1 MTQTSTKIAH
11 SDRATVVSGHDL
23 ATRAALRILEEGGS
37 IADAAIAGAGVLT
50 VALPN
55 ACGLG
60 GDAFMLVHDAASGK
74 TEGINA
80 SGMSPAL
87 ATPAAFESSTLPER
101 GARSVNVPGMVA
113 GWELLHQRY
122 GRTAWS
128 RLLAP
133 AVEYARQGVPVS
145 RVLARS
151 SALYRDMLAADAGC
165 RALFLDDGRALT
177 EGANW
182 CQPALAR
189 TLDAVAQRGASA
201 FYEGDIARSIAAAC
215 EAAGG
220 LLRADDLAAYRA
232 QWVEPIS
239 THYRGHEVRALP
251 PNSFGL
257 YLLLQLM
264 ALEDSAFPGAS
275 QRAERLARLISA
287 ARAAFA
293 VGAQAL
299 ADPDPR
305 YGAESTAA
313 LLGESGRERLR
324 TAQAGETPNLG
335 GTAVISV
342 ADAAGNAVIIIQS
355 VFLVFGSGVADA
367 QTGTLLNNRLFG
379 FCQEPGHPNQVGPH
393 KRPAHTLCPALVFK
407 DGALRYAL
415 ATPGGPGQTL
425 TLAQVLEGLLEGGMS
440 LPETIATPR
449 WSMDLAGNPLAESDM
464 PQAWVTALAELGI
477 ALAPGAPGSPYFG
490 SVKGIARDADGTL
503 TGVADHR
510 RDATA
515 RGLSS

>member
-1 MTQTSTKIAH
+1 MTQTSNKIAH
-11 SDRATVVSGHDL
+11 STRATVVAGHDL
-23 ATRAALRILEEGGS
+23 ATQAALRVLEEGGS

-87 ATPAAFESSTLPER
+87 ATAASFEPSTLPER

-113 GWELLHQRY
+113 GWALLHERY
-122 GRTAWS
+122 GRCDWA
-128 RLLAP
+128 RLLEP
-133 AVEYARQGVPVS
+133 AAELARQGVPVS

-151 SALYRDMLAADAGC
+151 SEIYRDMLAADPGC

-177 EGANW
+177 EGAVW
-182 CQPALAR
+182 AQPALAR
-189 TLDAVAQRGASA
+189 TLDKVAQHGARA
-201 FYEGDIARSIAAAC
+201 FYEGDVARSIAGAC

-220 LLRADDLAAYRA
+220 LLRAEDLAAYRA
-232 QWVEPIS
+232 QWVEPLS
-239 THYRGHEVRALP
+239 TQYRGHEVRALP
-251 PNSFGL
+251 PNAFGL

-264 ALEDSAFPGAS
+264 ALEDTGFPGQAR
-275 QRAERLARLISA
+275 RAERLARLIKA
-287 ARAAFA
+287 AQAAFE
-293 VGAQAL
+293 VGAQAV

-305 YGAESTAA
+305 YGAESAA
-313 LLGESGRERLR
+313 TLLGDAGRARLR
-324 TAQAGETPNLG
+324 AAQAGETPNLG

-379 FCQEPGHPNQVGPH
+379 FCQKPGHPNEIGPH

-425 TLAQVLEGLLEGGMS
+425 TLAQVLEGLLEGGAS
-440 LPETIATPR
+440 LPDAIQTPR
-449 WSMDLAGNPLAESDM
+449 WSMDLAGNPLSESDM
-464 PQAWVTALAELGI
+464 PQPWVTALADLGI
-477 ALAPGAPGSPYFG
+477 ALTPGATGAPYFG
-490 SVKGIARDADGTL
+490 SVKGIARDADGHL

-515 RGLSS
+515 RGLA

>member
-23 ATRAALRILEEGGS
+23 ATRTALRILEEGGT
-37 IADAAIAGAGVLT
+37 IADAAIAGASVLT

-60 GDAFMLVHDAASGK
+60 GDAFMLVHDTATGK

-122 GRTAWS
+122 GRTEWS
-128 RLLAP
+128 GLLAP
-133 AVEYARQGVPVS
+133 AAELARQGVPVS

-151 SALYRDMLAADAGC
+151 SELYRDMLAADPGC
-165 RALFLDDGRALT
+165 QALFLDQGHALIENT
-177 EGANW
+177 NW
-182 CQPALAR
+182 RQPALAR
-189 TLDAVAQRGASA
+189 TLDSIAKSGASA
-201 FYEGDIARSIAAAC
+201 FYEGDIARSIADAC

-220 LLRADDLAAYRA
+220 LLRAEDLAAYRA
-232 QWVEPIS
+232 QWVEPI
-239 THYRGHEVRALP
+239 TTQYRGHEVRALP
-251 PNSFGL
+251 PNAFGL

-264 ALEDSAFPGAS
+264 ALEDSEFPGES
-275 QRAERLARLISA
+275 RRAERLARLISA

-293 VGAQAL
+293 VGAQAV
-299 ADPDPR
+299 ADPDPH
-305 YGAESTAA
+305 YGAESTAT
-313 LLGESGRERLR
+313 LLGETGRERLR
-324 TAQAGETPNLG
+324 AAQAGETPNLG

-367 QTGTLLNNRLFG
+367 RTGTLLNNRLFG
-379 FCQEPGHPNQVGPH
+379 FTQQPGHPNQLAPR

-425 TLAQVLEGLLEGGMS
+425 TLAQVLEGLLEGGSS
-440 LPETIATPR
+440 LAKAIETPR
-449 WSMDLAGNPLAESDM
+449 WSMDLAGNPLSESDM
-464 PQAWVTALAELGI
+464 PQAWVKALAELDI
-477 ALAPGAPGSPYFG
+477 PLTPGAQGAPYFG
-490 SVKGIARDADGTL
+490 SVKGIARDAHGRL

-515 RGLSS
+515 RGLS